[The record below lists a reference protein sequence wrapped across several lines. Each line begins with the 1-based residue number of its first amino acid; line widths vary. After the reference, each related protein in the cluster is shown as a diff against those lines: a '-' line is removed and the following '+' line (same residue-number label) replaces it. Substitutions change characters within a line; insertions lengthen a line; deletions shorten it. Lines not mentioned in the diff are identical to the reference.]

1 MVNERG
7 VPVHPN
13 PPLVKRGVTETVAIT
28 GTGVVLMALNEKIVP
43 FPLAASPMDVVVFVQ
58 LKVVPTI
65 LLAKFDAGTIFPAQ
79 KV

>member
-43 FPLAASPMDVVVFVQ
+43 FPLAASPMEVEVFVQ
-58 LKVVPTI
+58 LKVVPVTGLPKKTAAVLSRSQRI
-65 LLAKFDAGTIFPAQ
+65 
-79 KV
+79 